1 MVPVHLARAA
11 ALDEGVGVYKSRED
25 QLAMDLSSLSALVP
39 REPGARAQSK
49 AFVDLI
55 AAICHQ
61 AGVRRLERGELEGL
75 LGGPDRRRELAAG
88 EVWEFD
94 WLDDCQGIEYTATTS
109 FVVEGGALVGLIRDE
124 GVVYFE
130 AGGAGAGGSSSL

>member
-1 MVPVHLARAA
+1 M
-11 ALDEGVGVYKSRED
+11 YKSRED
-25 QLAMDLSSLSALVP
+25 QLAMDLRALAKVVP
-39 REPGARAQSK
+39 GEPGARAQSK

-61 AGVRRLERGELEGL
+61 GGVRRIERSEVEGL
-75 LGGPDRRRELAAG
+75 LGAPDRRRESG
-88 EVWEFD
+88 GDDVWDYD

-109 FVVEGGALVGLIRDE
+109 FVLRGGTLAGLIRDE

-130 AGGAGAGGSSSL
+130 PAGAEDASSL